1 MNAATWFLFHF
12 LNSITLSSK
21 LIVLKKKVVNE
32 TVLLSWCIVINSVL
46 LVNIIII
53 EARDCKW

>member
-53 EARDCKW
+53 EARDCK